1 MREDM
6 RLLESSEIM
15 TTPLSNKI
23 EDAFKILD
31 KMIKPRS
38 NIVIAYSGGKDST
51 ALILL
56 FYEWVKRRKI
66 EDLNVIILHNDTL
79 DEILPMELW
88 ARKFMK
94 QTQDIFGK
102 LGYEI
107 ELLIT
112 KPPLID
118 TFYWRVLVRG
128 YPAPTYNFRWCVK
141 LLKRNPTRKSL
152 QTLSSRFN
160 QKRVIL
166 LTGLRETESF
176 NRKRSITR
184 RFGSCSMGGG
194 KCLAYFFSREDFK
207 GVKKVAPLRCWETI
221 DVWSLISLDSP
232 FDVSDLLELYTCE
245 GARYGCWHCTV
256 TRVQWGLHAL
266 KDDHYLY
273 FDAARLIYR
282 KLSDIPW
289 LRKRKRKGYSRLG
302 ALNTAAR
309 AIIFRLLKTL
319 ESLSG
324 KKLYGLD
331 ESQVY
336 DGTSL
341 REILFNSSAED
352 IEKIISLE
360 DKNLDPKRR
369 VNFSEII
376 YPKKRCRDLIV
387 KSLKEI
393 ERSSRGEKSRKLM
406 LARGFDAVKE
416 IIEEILT
423 EF

>member
-152 QTLSSRFN
+152 QALSSRFN